1 VVLGKWPEKYV
12 IGLTGNIGTG
22 KSVVRRMLEHLGA
35 YGIDADQL
43 AHRAIAKGAPGYQKV
58 LETFGKW
65 VLAPDGEID
74 RAKLASITF
83 SNPIAMA
90 DLEAIVHPLVTSAI
104 DLIIKRASQKVI
116 VVEAIKLIESGL
128 GKNCDAIWVSYAFP
142 ELQLNRLV
150 RQRHMSEFDAR
161 ERIAAQP
168 PQEDKIASATVIIKN
183 ISTFEET
190 WRQVVAAW
198 KKFVPGGMVPAP
210 AVTIEETKS
219 PQGTISIQRGGP
231 GHCLE
236 IADLYNR
243 LSKNHEHMTEE
254 KVMEAFGEKAFMLLT
269 LGNKVVGIIGWQVEN
284 LISRTMD
291 ILIDPKLPAEQVIP
305 MLMKDME
312 QASRDLQCEASLLFA
327 EADLAS
333 KVDFWKG
340 LGYERRA
347 PETLGVLAWQ
357 EAALESMPPNSVLFF
372 KQLRVDRVLRPI

>member
-1 VVLGKWPEKYV
+1 MGKWADKYV

-43 AHRAIAKGAPGYQKV
+43 AHRAIAKGAPGYKKV

-83 SNPIAMA
+83 SNPVAMA
-90 DLEAIVHPLVTSAI
+90 DLEAIIHPLVAGAI
-104 DLIIKRASQKVI
+104 DLIIKRATQKVI
-116 VVEAIKLIESGL
+116 VLEAIKLVESGL
-128 GKNCDAIWVSYAFP
+128 GKHCDAIWVSYAFP
-142 ELQLNRLV
+142 ELQLSRLV
-150 RQRHMSEFDAR
+150 RQRHMSEADAR
-161 ERIAAQP
+161 ERIDAQS
-168 PQEDKIASATVIIKN
+168 PQEEKIASATVIIKN

-198 KKFVPGGMVPAP
+198 KKFVPGAMAAQPPSP
-210 AVTIEETKS
+210 AVETKA
-219 PQGTISIQRGGP
+219 PQGTISVVRGGP

-236 IADLYNR
+236 IAELYNR

-269 LGNKVVGIIGWQVEN
+269 LRNKIIGIIGWQVEN
-284 LISRTMD
+284 LISRTTD
-291 ILIDPKLPAEQVIP
+291 ILIDPRLTFEEAVPLLIKE
-305 MLMKDME
+305 ME
-312 QASRDLQCEASLLFA
+312 LASRDLQCEASLLFI
-327 EADLAS
+327 EANQS
-333 KVDFWKG
+333 TKVDFWKG

-357 EAALESMPPNSVLFF
+357 EAAQESMPTGSVLFF

>member
-1 VVLGKWPEKYV
+1 
-12 IGLTGNIGTG
+12 
-22 KSVVRRMLEHLGA
+22 MLEHLGA

-198 KKFVPGGMVPAP
+198 KKFIPGGMVPAP
-210 AVTIEETKS
+210 AVTI
-219 PQGTISIQRGGP
+219 
-231 GHCLE
+231 
-236 IADLYNR
+236 
-243 LSKNHEHMTEE
+243 
-254 KVMEAFGEKAFMLLT
+254 
-269 LGNKVVGIIGWQVEN
+269 
-284 LISRTMD
+284 
-291 ILIDPKLPAEQVIP
+291 
-305 MLMKDME
+305 
-312 QASRDLQCEASLLFA
+312 
-327 EADLAS
+327 
-333 KVDFWKG
+333 
-340 LGYERRA
+340 
-347 PETLGVLAWQ
+347 
-357 EAALESMPPNSVLFF
+357 
-372 KQLRVDRVLRPI
+372 

>member
-1 VVLGKWPEKYV
+1 MGKWADKYV

-43 AHRAIAKGAPGYQKV
+43 AHRAIAKGAPGYQRV

-65 VLAPDGEID
+65 VLSPDGEID
-74 RAKLASITF
+74 RVKLGSITF
-83 SNPIAMA
+83 SNPVAMA
-90 DLEAIVHPLVTSAI
+90 DLEAIVHPLVSSAI

-116 VVEAIKLIESGL
+116 VVEAIKLVESGL
-128 GKNCDAIWVSYAFP
+128 GKHCDSIWVSYAFP
-142 ELQLNRLV
+142 ELQLSRLV
-150 RQRHMSEFDAR
+150 RQRHMTEADAR
-161 ERIAAQP
+161 ERIDSQS
-168 PQEDKIASATVIIKN
+168 PQEEKIASASVIIKN

-198 KKFVPGGMVPAP
+198 KKFVPGAMAAQPPAP
-210 AVTIEETKS
+210 VVETKA
-219 PQGTISIQRGGP
+219 PQGTLSVVRGGP

-236 IADLYNR
+236 IAELYNR

-269 LGNKVVGIIGWQVEN
+269 LRNKIIGIIGWQVEN
-284 LISRTMD
+284 LISRTTD
-291 ILIDPKLPAEQVIP
+291 IFIDPRLTFEEATPL
-305 MLMKDME
+305 LMKEME
-312 QASRDLQCEASLLFA
+312 SASRDLQCEASLLFI

-333 KVDFWKG
+333 RVDFWKG

-357 EAALESMPPNSVLFF
+357 EAAVESMPSGSVLFF

>member
-1 VVLGKWPEKYV
+1 VGKWADKYV

-83 SNPIAMA
+83 SNPVAMA
-90 DLEAIVHPLVTSAI
+90 DLEAIVHPLVSGAI

-128 GKNCDAIWVSYAFP
+128 GKHCDAIWVSYAFP
-142 ELQLNRLV
+142 ELQLSRLV
-150 RQRHMSEFDAR
+150 RQRHMSEADAR
-161 ERIAAQP
+161 ERIDAQS
-168 PQEDKIASATVIIKN
+168 PQEDKIASASVIIKN

-198 KKFVPGGMVPAP
+198 KKFVPGAMAAQAPAP
-210 AVTIEETKS
+210 VVETRA
-219 PQGTISIQRGGP
+219 PQGTISVVRGGP

-236 IADLYNR
+236 IAELYNR

-269 LGNKVVGIIGWQVEN
+269 LRNKIIGIIGWQVEN
-284 LISRTMD
+284 LISRTTD
-291 ILIDPKLPAEQVIP
+291 ILIDPRLTFEEAVP
-305 MLMKDME
+305 MLIKEME
-312 QASRDLQCEASLLFA
+312 IASRDLQCEASLLFA
-327 EADLAS
+327 DADLAA
-333 KVDFWKG
+333 KADFWKG

-357 EAALESMPPNSVLFF
+357 EAAQESMPAGSVLFF

>member
-1 VVLGKWPEKYV
+1 VGKWADKYV

-43 AHRAIAKGAPGYQKV
+43 AHRAIAKGAPGYKKV

-83 SNPIAMA
+83 SNPVAMA
-90 DLEAIVHPLVTSAI
+90 DLEAIIHPLVAGAI
-104 DLIIKRASQKVI
+104 DLIIKRATQKVI
-116 VVEAIKLIESGL
+116 VLEAIKLVESGL
-128 GKNCDAIWVSYAFP
+128 GKHCDAIWVSYAFP
-142 ELQLNRLV
+142 ELQLSRLV
-150 RQRHMSEFDAR
+150 RQRHMSEADAR
-161 ERIAAQP
+161 ERIDAQS
-168 PQEDKIASATVIIKN
+168 PQEEKIASATVIIKN

-198 KKFVPGGMVPAP
+198 KKFVPGAMAAQPPTP
-210 AVTIEETKS
+210 AVETKA
-219 PQGTISIQRGGP
+219 PQGTISVVRGGP

-236 IADLYNR
+236 IAELYNR

-269 LGNKVVGIIGWQVEN
+269 LRNKIIGIIGWQVEN
-284 LISRTMD
+284 LISRTTD
-291 ILIDPKLPAEQVIP
+291 ILIDPRLTFEEAVPLLIKE
-305 MLMKDME
+305 ME
-312 QASRDLQCEASLLFA
+312 LASRDLQCEASLLFI
-327 EADLAS
+327 EANQS
-333 KVDFWKG
+333 TKVDFWKG

-357 EAALESMPPNSVLFF
+357 EAAQESMPAESVLFF

>member
-1 VVLGKWPEKYV
+1 VGKWADKYV

-43 AHRAIAKGAPGYQKV
+43 AHRAIAKGAPGYQRV

-65 VLAPDGEID
+65 VLSPDGEID
-74 RAKLASITF
+74 RVKLGSITF
-83 SNPIAMA
+83 SNPVAMA
-90 DLEAIVHPLVTSAI
+90 DLEAIVHPLVSSAI

-116 VVEAIKLIESGL
+116 VVEAIKLVESGL
-128 GKNCDAIWVSYAFP
+128 GKHCDSIWVSYAFP
-142 ELQLNRLV
+142 ELQLSRLV
-150 RQRHMSEFDAR
+150 RQRHMTEADAR
-161 ERIAAQP
+161 ERIDSQS
-168 PQEDKIASATVIIKN
+168 PQEEKIASASVIIKN

-198 KKFVPGGMVPAP
+198 KKFVPGAMAAQPPAP
-210 AVTIEETKS
+210 VVETKA
-219 PQGTISIQRGGP
+219 PQGTLSVVRGGP

-236 IADLYNR
+236 IAELYNR

-269 LGNKVVGIIGWQVEN
+269 LRNKIIGIIGWQVEN
-284 LISRTMD
+284 LISRTTD
-291 ILIDPKLPAEQVIP
+291 IFIDPRLTFEEAVPL
-305 MLMKDME
+305 LMKEME
-312 QASRDLQCEASLLFA
+312 SASRDLQCEASLLFI
-327 EADLAS
+327 EADLAAR
-333 KVDFWKG
+333 VDFWKG

-357 EAALESMPPNSVLFF
+357 EAAVESMPSGSVLFF

>member
-1 VVLGKWPEKYV
+1 MGKWADKYV

-83 SNPIAMA
+83 QNPVAMA
-90 DLEAIVHPLVTSAI
+90 DLEAIVHPLVNGAI

-128 GKNCDAIWVSYAFP
+128 AKHCDSVWVSYAFP
-142 ELQLNRLV
+142 ELQLIRLV
-150 RQRHMSEFDAR
+150 RQRHMSEADAR
-161 ERIAAQP
+161 ERIEAQS
-168 PQEDKIASATVIIKN
+168 PQEEKIASATVVIKN

-190 WRQVVAAW
+190 WRQVVTAW
-198 KKFVPGGMVPAP
+198 KKFVPGAMATQLPAP
-210 AVTIEETKS
+210 VVETRA
-219 PQGTISIQRGGP
+219 PQGTISVVRGGP

-243 LSKNHEHMTEE
+243 LSKDHDHMTEE
-254 KVMEAFGEKAFMLLT
+254 KVMEAFGEKAFLLLT
-269 LGNKVVGIIGWQVEN
+269 LRNKVVGIIGWQVEN
-284 LISRTMD
+284 LIARTMD
-291 ILIDPKLPAEQVIP
+291 ILIDPKLTFEDALPL
-305 MLMKDME
+305 LMREME
-312 QASRDLQCEASLLFA
+312 LASRDLQCEASLLFVDP
-327 EADLAS
+327 DLAG
-333 KVDFWKG
+333 KADFWKG

-357 EAALESMPPNSVLFF
+357 EAALESMPSGSVLLF

>member
-1 VVLGKWPEKYV
+1 MGKWADKYV

-83 SNPIAMA
+83 SNPVAMA
-90 DLEAIVHPLVTSAI
+90 DLENIIHPLVSSAI
-104 DLIIKRASQKVI
+104 DLIIKRATQKVI

-128 GKNCDAIWVSYAFP
+128 GKHCDAIWVSYAFP
-142 ELQLNRLV
+142 ELQLARLV
-150 RQRHMSEFDAR
+150 RQRRMTEADAR
-161 ERIAAQP
+161 ERIDAQS
-168 PQEDKIASATVIIKN
+168 PQEEKIASATVIIKN

-198 KKFVPGGMVPAP
+198 KKFVPGAMVAQPPAP
-210 AVTIEETKS
+210 VETKA
-219 PQGTISIQRGGP
+219 PQGTISVVRGGP

-243 LSKNHEHMTEE
+243 LSRNHEHMTEE

-269 LGNKVVGIIGWQVEN
+269 LRNKVVGIIGWQVEN
-284 LISRTMD
+284 LISRTTD
-291 ILIDPKLPAEQVIP
+291 ILLDPKLPAEEAIP
-305 MLMKDME
+305 LLMKEME
-312 QASRDLQCEASLLFA
+312 TASRDLQCEASLLFA
-327 EADLAS
+327 DADLAA
-333 KVDFWKG
+333 KVEFWKG

-357 EAALESMPPNSVLFF
+357 EAAIESMPAGSVLFF

>member
-1 VVLGKWPEKYV
+1 VGKWSEKYV

-43 AHRAIAKGAPGYQKV
+43 SHRAIAKGAPGYQKV
-58 LETFGKW
+58 VETFGKW
-65 VLAPDGEID
+65 VLSPDGEID
-74 RAKLASITF
+74 RVKLGSITF
-83 SNPIAMA
+83 SNPVAMG
-90 DLEAIVHPLVTSAI
+90 DLEGIIHPLVNGAI
-104 DLIIKRASQKVI
+104 DLIIKRATQKVI
-116 VVEAIKLIESGL
+116 VIEAIKLVESGL
-128 GKNCDAIWVSYAFP
+128 GKHCDAIWVSYAFP
-142 ELQLNRLV
+142 ELQLSRLV
-150 RQRHMSEFDAR
+150 RQRHMSESDAR
-161 ERIAAQP
+161 ERISAQS
-168 PQEDKIASATVIIKN
+168 PQEEKIASASVIIKN

-198 KKFVPGGMVPAP
+198 KKFIPGGMVPP
-210 AVTIEETKS
+210 PSPPVVETKA
-219 PQGTISIQRGGP
+219 PQGMISVQRGGP

-269 LGNKVVGIIGWQVEN
+269 LRNKVVGIVGWQVEN
-284 LISRTMD
+284 LISRTTD
-291 ILIDPKLPAEQVIP
+291 IFIDPKLPSEDAIP
-305 MLMKDME
+305 LLIKEME

-327 EADLAS
+327 DSDLS
-333 KVDFWKG
+333 ERMDFWKS

-357 EAALESMPPNSVLFF
+357 EAAQESMPPGSVLFF